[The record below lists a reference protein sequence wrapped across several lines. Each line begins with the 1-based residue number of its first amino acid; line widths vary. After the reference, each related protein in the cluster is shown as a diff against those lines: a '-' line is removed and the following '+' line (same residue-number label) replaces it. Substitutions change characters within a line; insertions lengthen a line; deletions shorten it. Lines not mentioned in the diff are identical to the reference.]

1 VGQKLVSP
9 ATYWRRRVVTLAA
22 GLAVLTLL
30 TWAVNVALGG
40 SRAAGQGS
48 PRAAARHVTGPRSHS
63 RAEGHRQTLAG
74 DAVALGL
81 QQRPHP
87 RPPAPRPKA
96 TAVHV
101 PGAGPHACLS
111 SAVTLTLRAVHGSY
125 GPGQPATFVVR
136 AIHTGTRPCPVNLGS
151 RFVSVV
157 VASGATP
164 IWDSSSCLR
173 GTGSRVVTIR
183 RGVPVF
189 LQVSWDRRT
198 SLSGCA
204 GQGKAVRAGTYTAA
218 AFDGQVR
225 SQSTSFVLSGS
236 AADES

>member
-48 PRAAARHVTGPRSHS
+48 PRAAARHVTGPSSHS
-63 RAEGHRQTLAG
+63 RAEGHRQPLAG

>member
-1 VGQKLVSP
+1 MGQKLVSP

-30 TWAVNVALGG
+30 TWSVNVALGG

-48 PRAAARHVTGPRSHS
+48 PRAAARHVTGPSSHS
-63 RAEGHRQTLAG
+63 RAKGHGQTLAG
-74 DAVALGL
+74 ETVALGL

-87 RPPAPRPKA
+87 RPPAPRPRA
-96 TAVHV
+96 TAAPV
-101 PGAGPHACLS
+101 PGAGPHPCLS
-111 SAVTLTLRAVHGSY
+111 SSLALTLSTPRHSYGSGQPVTFMVRAV
-125 GPGQPATFVVR
+125 
-136 AIHTGTRPCPVNLGS
+136 HTGTRPCPINLGS

-157 VASGATP
+157 VASGGTP
-164 IWDSSSCLR
+164 LWDSSSCLR

-183 RGVPVF
+183 RGVPAF
-189 LQVSWDRRT
+189 LKVSWDRRT

-218 AFDGQVR
+218 VFDGQVR
-225 SQSTSFVLSGS
+225 SQSTSFVLTGR
-236 AADES
+236 AADAS